1 MDADLAEE
9 TVVSKSE
16 FARRINVSAA
26 RVSQYISENK
36 ISPAAMVGTG
46 RAAKIRLEVACRDL
60 NHVLDISQRI
70 GNGLETQL
78 DLPAKPSAGQESQPG
93 TARHA
98 QQSALPDANSPEAQI
113 KQERLRSL
121 QFQNRKAASEEEAA
135 KGRFMLT
142 SDARNQM
149 TAITAGMLQGFEG
162 SLADFAAALSAK
174 FKIPHRDVLHLLK
187 SEFRKARSKHA
198 EQARKR
204 ASDRP
209 DTVETIIEVDA

>member
-78 DLPAKPSAGQESQPG
+78 DLPAKPSAAQESQPE
-93 TARHA
+93 TA
-98 QQSALPDANSPEAQI
+98 
-113 KQERLRSL
+113 
-121 QFQNRKAASEEEAA
+121 
-135 KGRFMLT
+135 
-142 SDARNQM
+142 
-149 TAITAGMLQGFEG
+149 
-162 SLADFAAALSAK
+162 
-174 FKIPHRDVLHLLK
+174 
-187 SEFRKARSKHA
+187 
-198 EQARKR
+198 
-204 ASDRP
+204 
-209 DTVETIIEVDA
+209 

>member
-78 DLPAKPSAGQESQPG
+78 DLPAKPSAAQESQPE

-149 TAITAGMLQGFEG
+149 TAITA
-162 SLADFAAALSAK
+162 
-174 FKIPHRDVLHLLK
+174 
-187 SEFRKARSKHA
+187 
-198 EQARKR
+198 
-204 ASDRP
+204 
-209 DTVETIIEVDA
+209 